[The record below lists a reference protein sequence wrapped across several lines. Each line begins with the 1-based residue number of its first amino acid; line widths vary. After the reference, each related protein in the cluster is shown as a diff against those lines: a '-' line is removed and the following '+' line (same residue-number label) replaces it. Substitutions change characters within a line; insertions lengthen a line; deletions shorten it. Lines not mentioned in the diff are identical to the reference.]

1 MLGGPWWASGAGHCP
16 GAAGHHPRALG
27 LAWPGRS
34 TPLLTHHWD
43 QESCPCLGLLSP
55 PSSLA
60 VPMAL
65 PWLWHPQHCQWAGDR
80 RVPSCCPPRLQ
91 CSPPELPAG
100 TRGSIPPEKPQ
111 ESHVGKSPGCQGCSP
126 RAVPEAFVLPLQP
139 RGRNRVIPSPE
150 GMGSPSLRP
159 ARARGTTGLSL

>member
-1 MLGGPWWASGAGHCP
+1 MGQWCWSLPRGCWAPSQSPWPC
-16 GAAGHHPRALG
+16 
-27 LAWPGRS
+27 LAWQEHPPPHPSLGSRELPLPGVIVTTLQSGCPHGPAMAVAPPALSVGRGQEG
-34 TPLLTHHWD
+34 PILL
-43 QESCPCLGLLSP
+43 
-55 PSSLA
+55 
-60 VPMAL
+60 
-65 PWLWHPQHCQWAGDR
+65 
-80 RVPSCCPPRLQ
+80 PPRLQ